1 MIGQLPMSTILPV
14 LVGGEAL
21 FDFIATEVGHGLGGS
36 RTFQKRVGGSPFN
49 IAVGIRRLGVPA
61 AFVGKIGVDR
71 FGDALVDF
79 LTAESIDVTHIVRE
93 QGTKTILAFVAV
105 DRQGKPEFHFY
116 RDHAADDSIRSDEL
130 LKVAPSSFC
139 LYHCGGIVLAEEGA
153 ALAYASLVE
162 RFYEAKVPISLDP
175 TVRASLI
182 HDPDRYRSFLHRIIE
197 KVTVLKVS
205 DEELLFLT
213 GTSDFDRAVKALP
226 LKEGALVFVTLGPKG
241 AAVYRNG
248 VKLADAAGFNVQ
260 AVETTGCGDC
270 FMAAVLAAVAGSTI
284 AELAQVGANVLH
296 SVMRFANA
304 AAAIVATRVGA
315 AEANPNRQEVEQF
328 LADNP
333 VS

>member
-1 MIGQLPMSTILPV
+1 MSTVLPA

-21 FDFIATEVGHGLGGS
+21 FDFIATEIGYGLGGS

-49 IAVGIRRLGVPA
+49 IAVGVRRLGMPVS
-61 AFVGKIGVDR
+61 FVGKIGVDR

-79 LTAESIDVTHIVRE
+79 LKAESIDVSHVVRE
-93 QGTKTILAFVAV
+93 ESTKTTLAFVAL
-105 DRQGKPEFHFY
+105 DQQGKPEFHFY
-116 RDHAADDSIRSDEL
+116 HDHAADNSIRTDEL
-130 LKVAPSSFC
+130 RNVLPSSFC
-139 LYHCGGIVLAEEGA
+139 IYHCGGIVLAEEDA
-153 ALAYASLVE
+153 ALAYASLVD
-162 RFYEAKVPISLDP
+162 RFFDAQVPVSLDP
-175 TVRASLI
+175 TVRGSLI
-182 HDPDRYRSFLHRIIE
+182 HEPDRYRSFLHRLIE
-197 KVTVLKVS
+197 KVTILKVS

-213 GTSDFDRAVKALP
+213 GNVDFDRAVKALP
-226 LKEGALVFVTLGPKG
+226 MREGALVFVTLGPKG